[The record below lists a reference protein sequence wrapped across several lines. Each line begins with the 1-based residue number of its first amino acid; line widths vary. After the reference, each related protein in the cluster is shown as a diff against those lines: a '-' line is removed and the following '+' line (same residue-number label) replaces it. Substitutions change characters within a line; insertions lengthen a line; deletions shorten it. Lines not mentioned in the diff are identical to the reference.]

1 MNKLFTLIFLVIFF
15 TSCSKKEENLAPVL
29 KFVSIS
35 PQNAKENSD
44 AVQITIE
51 YRDENGDLG
60 ENNPDIDNLFVK
72 NIQTGVISQFRI
84 PQLSPDNSKII
95 ISGKF
100 IIQLGTLAIT
110 NGTNEQNFSFEIY
123 AIDRANQKSNT
134 LITPTIKVVK

>member
-1 MNKLFTLIFLVIFF
+1 MNKLFTLLILAIFF
-15 TSCSKKEENLAPVL
+15 TSCSKKEENLSPVL

-72 NIQTGVISQFRI
+72 NIQTGVVSQFRI

-123 AIDRANQKSNT
+123 AIDRSNQKSNT
-134 LITPTIKVVK
+134 LITPTIKVMK

>member
-1 MNKLFTLIFLVIFF
+1 MKKIFASIIFTFLLIH
-15 TSCSKKEENLAPVL
+15 CSKKEENLAPVL

-72 NIQTGVISQFRI
+72 NIQTGVVSQFRI

-123 AIDRANQKSNT
+123 AIDRSNQKSNT
-134 LITPTIKVVK
+134 LITSTIKVMK

>member
-1 MNKLFTLIFLVIFF
+1 MKKIFASIIFTFLLIH
-15 TSCSKKEENLAPVL
+15 CSKKEENLAPEL
-29 KFVSIS
+29 KFISIT
-35 PQNAKENSD
+35 PQNAIENTD
-44 AVQITIE
+44 AVQISIE

-60 ENNPDIDNLFVK
+60 ENNPDINNLFVK
-72 NIQTGVISQFRI
+72 NIQTGVVSQFRI
-84 PQLSPDNSKII
+84 PQLSPDNSQII

-123 AIDRANQKSNT
+123 ATDRSNKKSNT